1 MNNILKVK
9 DQIKFV
15 IKYNEWAN
23 GIETSAGLYQ
33 AEELEEL
40 EETQGWSV
48 FGITYDS
55 THATEL
61 PADWPDIEV
70 LDDNDKRQKIKQIHW
85 SRKDKRYEME
95 DGTFSEAIT
104 L

>member
-1 MNNILKVK
+1 MNSILKVK
-9 DQIKFV
+9 DQVIFV

-33 AEELEEL
+33 ADELEDAQSYL
-40 EETQGWSV
+40 I

-55 THATEL
+55 DHATEL
-61 PADWPDIEV
+61 PANWPDIEG

-95 DGTFSEAIT
+95 DGTFSETIT
-104 L
+104 I

>member
-1 MNNILKVK
+1 MSNILKVK
-9 DQIKFV
+9 GQIKFV

-33 AEELEEL
+33 AEDLEDIK
-40 EETQGWSV
+40 GPFV

-55 THATEL
+55 VHATEL
-61 PADWPDIEV
+61 PTDWPDILV

-95 DGTFSEAIT
+95 DGTFSET
-104 L
+104 VTV